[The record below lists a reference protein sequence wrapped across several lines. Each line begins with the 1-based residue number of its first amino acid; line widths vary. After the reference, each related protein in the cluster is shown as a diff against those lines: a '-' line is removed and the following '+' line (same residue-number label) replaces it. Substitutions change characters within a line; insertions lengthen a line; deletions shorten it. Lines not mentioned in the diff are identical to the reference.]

1 MLTCAPTFNDSL
13 MSCFFY
19 WQFNVMTLTMKGIG
33 GESEC
38 VSIAASKLLTTCPLP
53 LQRPQPISMG
63 RFIQSRLKKLS
74 ILLPVLSMPQRD
86 NFLLFY
92 FVFTSSRS
100 PGTFVEYLEVVAVY
114 ATSATVPPVVED
126 CHQDHLYHWLSLKR
140 THFMRCW
147 DHIGINGKVA
157 LIVKDY
163 SWVTVM
169 TLATRPFKMFLCPL
183 PPDFWLKVPPK
194 RA

>member
-1 MLTCAPTFNDSL
+1 MPIAFSSINLCKPILAWSSPCVDKVSMVVVCTQTFNDSL

-19 WQFNVMTLTMKGIG
+19 WRFNVMTLTMKGIR

-126 CHQDHLYHWLSLKR
+126 CHKDHLYDWLS
-140 THFMRCW
+140 
-147 DHIGINGKVA
+147 
-157 LIVKDY
+157 
-163 SWVTVM
+163 
-169 TLATRPFKMFLCPL
+169 
-183 PPDFWLKVPPK
+183 
-194 RA
+194 

>member
-1 MLTCAPTFNDSL
+1 MCVDCCLQTFNDVPPASAKAAAN
-13 MSCFFY
+13 
-19 WQFNVMTLTMKGIG
+19 FN
-33 GESEC
+33 
-38 VSIAASKLLTTCPLP
+38 
-53 LQRPQPISMG
+53 G

-126 CHQDHLYHWLSLKR
+126 CHQDHLYH
-140 THFMRCW
+140 
-147 DHIGINGKVA
+147 
-157 LIVKDY
+157 
-163 SWVTVM
+163 
-169 TLATRPFKMFLCPL
+169 
-183 PPDFWLKVPPK
+183 
-194 RA
+194 